1 MNFFRKIGDF
11 FSCLLQEN
19 CVYSI
24 KKILAY
30 AFSILIIYMA
40 IFTDKEYYDLLFFVG
55 GLLGVRAYERVQL
68 WKSSPNEATPEPGL
82 QDDDMLG
89 SKKPANTNSKKQLL
103 TD

>member
-11 FSCLLQEN
+11 FSCLIHEN
-19 CVYSI
+19 CEYSI
-24 KKILAY
+24 KKILVY
-30 AFSILIIYMA
+30 TFSLLIIYVV

-68 WKSSPNEATPEPGL
+68 SKTTPDENDPGL
-82 QDDDMLG
+82 QGDDMLG
-89 SKKPANTNSKKQLL
+89 SKKPSNTNRKRRLL